1 MTDSSDPLHAPRG
14 DSLPPPPPPPPAG
27 VRGLDGLDVVDVRD
41 EAGDAD
47 EPVLALFGDPA
58 AAEPVPARAAAP
70 ARAARPTAA
79 APDRP
84 RATARAAERP
94 AAADAPSGIERP
106 TSGPPA
112 LSPRLIMI
120 GVVAV
125 LVVGFGAFL
134 LLRTPSDSTTAT
146 VATGDVVK
154 ASFGAGT
161 ASALG
166 STDSGGAWQAVT
178 GTWGVEA
185 GQAKLASP
193 DGVHPRNVA
202 VVDIG
207 RGDGYVAAKAASV
220 QPGWGLVFR
229 FQDKD
234 NYSVLVAAP
243 DFASYAF
250 SKVAAGKVTA
260 MGKPI
265 GPLANVDGTIV
276 RVDFQGPVITLSI
289 NGKPQLTVNDPS
301 FQPATKVG
309 MLVDTSASNAK
320 AKLSQFDDF
329 EAQANATGATISTA
343 PVRAAGGPT
352 SAAQGPDATNEVPA
366 NPTTTKVKAAAP
378 TTAADTSPG

>member
-1 MTDSSDPLHAPRG
+1 MTDSRG
-14 DSLPPPPPPPPAG
+14 DALPPPPPPPPDG
-27 VRGLDGLDVVDVRD
+27 VDGV
-41 EAGDAD
+41 EAA
-47 EPVLALFGDPA
+47 PAALFGEPA
-58 AAEPVPARAAAP
+58 PTVVSEPARAPAATK
-70 ARAARPTAA
+70 TAT
-79 APDRP
+79 R
-84 RATARAAERP
+84 TAERP
-94 AAADAPSGIERP
+94 APSDAPAGIERP

-112 LSPRLIMI
+112 LSTRTIMV

-146 VATGDVVK
+146 VASGEVIK
-154 ASFGAGT
+154 ASFATGA

-166 STDSGGAWQAVT
+166 STDGGGSWQAVT

-193 DGVHPRNVA
+193 DAVNPRNVA

-207 RGDGYVAAKAASV
+207 RGDGFVSAKAAKV

-234 NYSVLVAAP
+234 NYTVLVAAP

-260 MGKPI
+260 IGKPI
-265 GPLANVDGTIV
+265 GPVANVDGTIV

-289 NGKPQLTVNDPS
+289 NGKPQLTVNDPK

-309 MLVDTSASNAK
+309 MLIDTSASAAK

-329 EAQANATGATISTA
+329 EAQANDAGTTIPTA
-343 PVRAAGGPT
+343 APKPAGGPT
-352 SAAQGPDATNEVPA
+352 TAAPGPDATNEAPA
-366 NPTTTKVKAAAP
+366 NPTTSKAKAATP
-378 TTAADTSPG
+378 TTAATSPAEPETPAS